1 MRPRL
6 MNLIPTYMR
15 YRQVTH
21 KTLHL
26 SAQQSQSWRPAKL
39 FRLFKQQLHAHAN
52 AEHRSSFGDALDDKA
67 IEAALRESLH
77 ASAECADAWQDQ
89 GLCFAEN
96 VRLIADNCLR
106 PGRRECF
113 LERAQIAASRA
124 HFERAFP
131 KLEVVWLSTSAGD
144 DQVLLVTRDS
154 LIS

>member
-15 YRQVTH
+15 YRQIVR

-52 AEHRSSFGDALDDKA
+52 AEQRSSLGDTLDDKA
-67 IEAALRESLH
+67 IEAPLRESLH

-96 VRLIADNCLR
+96 VCGMADNCLR
-106 PGRRECF
+106 PGRGACLLQRTEIAYAIINNCYAGHALLSPSRLGRERG
-113 LERAQIAASRA
+113 EA
-124 HFERAFP
+124 P
-131 KLEVVWLSTSAGD
+131 
-144 DQVLLVTRDS
+144 
-154 LIS
+154 

>member
-6 MNLIPTYMR
+6 MNLIPTHMR
-15 YRQVTH
+15 HRQVTH

-52 AEHRSSFGDALDDKA
+52 AEHRSSLGDALDDKA
-67 IEAALRESLH
+67 IEAPLRESLH

-106 PGRRECF
+106 PGRCECF
-113 LERAQIAASRA
+113 LERAQIAYAIINNCYA
-124 HFERAFP
+124 GHDAF
-131 KLEVVWLSTSAGD
+131 S
-144 DQVLLVTRDS
+144 
-154 LIS
+154 